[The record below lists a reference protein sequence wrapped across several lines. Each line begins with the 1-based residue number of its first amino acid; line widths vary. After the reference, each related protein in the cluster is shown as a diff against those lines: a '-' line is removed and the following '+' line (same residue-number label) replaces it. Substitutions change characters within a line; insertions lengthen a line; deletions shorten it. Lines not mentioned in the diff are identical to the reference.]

1 MAQTPHG
8 VNFESNRP
16 VVMGRNGM
24 VCAGHP
30 LAAQAGMAALQRGGN
45 AVDAAIATAAALNV
59 VEPNMSGVGGD
70 GFIMIYNRQAGTI
83 DVCNGT
89 GAAPYATDV
98 DWYRS
103 NGIPMKGILSVSA
116 PGLVD
121 AWMSAHERFGTL
133 SRAEVFDAAID
144 LSENGFPCTHV
155 LSGVIAGDRLLCEF
169 PDSQA
174 VFAPGGAPMRP
185 GQIMRQP
192 GLANTFKAIVD
203 GGRDAFYEGETA
215 RALVRFSEEQGGIL
229 SLKDLAD
236 CRSRWQA
243 PISTTYHGHTVYE
256 APPNSSGHVLLQ
268 ELNIIEQFD
277 LRALGCNTPE
287 SIHLMV
293 EAKKLAFAD
302 REAYM
307 ADPDWVDVPVDGLL
321 SKQYAAE
328 RARLIDPERAAETVG
343 HGDPWSYQPANYA
356 RRPKAAA
363 TAGVMQ
369 EEDTTCFVVVDRWGN
384 AVCQLQSIQS
394 SLGSSLVAGKT
405 GILLNNRMTY
415 WHLDPDHPDCLA
427 PGKRVRHT
435 MNPVMV
441 FRSPVPSPSGGGPGW
456 GHPENNDNGGSPNGG
471 SGLRHPREIGD
482 LALVCGT
489 PGADTQVQTNMQVI
503 THVLDF
509 GMTVAEAVEAPRWR
523 NTHSPTESAIPHECD
538 NLLYVESR
546 FPAETLD
553 GLRQRGHTLE
563 VMHGW
568 GASGSEMMI
577 QVDGDTGA
585 LHGAADP
592 RRDGY
597 AVGW

>member
-1 MAQTPHG
+1 MPHTPHG
-8 VNFESNRP
+8 VSYESNRP

-83 DVCNGT
+83 EVCNGT

-98 DWYRS
+98 GWYRR
-103 NGIPMKGILSVSA
+103 NGIPAKGILSVSV

-121 AWMSAHERFGTL
+121 AWMAAHAKYGTL

-144 LSENGFPCTHV
+144 LSENGFPVTHV
-155 LSGVIAGDRLLCEF
+155 LSGVIAGDRLLREF

-174 VFAPGGAPMRP
+174 VFAPGGTPMRP
-185 GQIMRQP
+185 GQILRQP
-192 GLANTFKAIVD
+192 GLARTFQAIAD

-215 RALVRFSEEQGGIL
+215 RALVKFSEEQGGIL

-236 CRSRWQA
+236 CRSRWEQ

-268 ELNIIEQFD
+268 ELNLVEQFD
-277 LRALGCNTPE
+277 LKALGCNTPE

-307 ADPDWVDVPVDGLL
+307 ADPDWVDVPVAGML

-328 RARLIDPERAAETVG
+328 RARLIDPACAAAEAG
-343 HGDPWSYQPANYA
+343 HGDPWSYQPANYS
-356 RRPKAAA
+356 RRPKAKA
-363 TAGVMQ
+363 TAGAMQ

-394 SLGSSLVAGKT
+394 SLGSSIVAGET

-415 WHLDPDHPDCLA
+415 WHLDPDHVDCLQ

-435 MNPVMV
+435 MNPIMV
-441 FRSPVPSPSGGGPGW
+441 FRNSGESQ
-456 GHPENNDNGGSPNGG
+456 HAFQNGGSRNGD
-471 SGLRHPREIGD
+471 SGHGG

-523 NTHSPTESAIPHECD
+523 NTHSPTESNIPHECD

-585 LHGAADP
+585 SDSNVLQGAADP

-597 AVGW
+597 AIGW

>member
-1 MAQTPHG
+1 MPHTPHG

-30 LAAQAGMAALQRGGN
+30 LAAQAGMAVLQRGGN

-70 GFIMIYNRQAGTI
+70 GFIMIYNRQAGAI
-83 DVCNGT
+83 EVCNAT
-89 GAAPYATDV
+89 GAAPYASDV
-98 DWYRS
+98 DWYRE
-103 NGIPMKGILSVSA
+103 NGIPTKGILSVSV

-121 AWMSAHERFGTL
+121 GWMAAHAKYGTL

-144 LSENGFPCTHV
+144 LSENGFPVTHV
-155 LSGVIAGDRLLCEF
+155 LAGVIAGDRLVREF

-174 VFAPGGAPMRP
+174 VFAPGGAALRP
-185 GQIMRQP
+185 GQIIRQQ

-215 RALVRFSEEQGGIL
+215 RAIVKFSEEQGGL
-229 SLKDLAD
+229 FTLKDLAD
-236 CRSRWQA
+236 CRSRWEA

-268 ELNIIEQFD
+268 ELNIVEQFD
-277 LRALGCNTPE
+277 LKAMGCNTPE

-307 ADPDWVDVPVDGLL
+307 ADPDWMDVPVAGML

-328 RARLIDPERAAETVG
+328 RARLIDPERAAEVVG
-343 HGDPWSYQPANYA
+343 QGDPWSYQPANS
-356 RRPKAAA
+356 RRRGKA
-363 TAGVMQ
+363 TATADAMQ
-369 EEDTTCFVVVDRWGN
+369 PATAIPEEDTTCFVVVDRWGN

-394 SLGSSLVAGKT
+394 SLGSSIVAGDT

-415 WHLDPDHPDCLA
+415 WHLDPHHVDCLQ

-435 MNPVMV
+435 MNPIMV
-441 FRSPVPSPSGGGPGW
+441 FRNAGESY
-456 GHPENNDNGGSPNGG
+456 HAIQNGGSRSGESGHG
-471 SGLRHPREIGD
+471 SLS
-482 LALVCGT
+482 LVCGT

-523 NTHSPTESAIPHECD
+523 NTHSPTESNIPHECD

-546 FPAETLD
+546 FPAEMLD
-553 GLRQRGHTLE
+553 ALRQRGHTLE

-577 QVDGDTGA
+577 QVDEDTGA

>member
-1 MAQTPHG
+1 MPHTPHG

-30 LAAQAGMAALQRGGN
+30 LAAQAGMAVLQRGGN

-70 GFIMIYNRQAGTI
+70 GFIMIYNRQAGVI
-83 DVCNGT
+83 EVCNGT

-98 DWYRS
+98 DWYRK

-121 AWMSAHERFGTL
+121 AWMAAHERYGTL
-133 SRAEVFDAAID
+133 SRAELFDAAID

-174 VFAPGGAPMRP
+174 VFAPGGVPARP
-185 GQIMRQP
+185 GQILRQP
-192 GLANTFKAIVD
+192 GLASTFKAIVD

-236 CRSRWQA
+236 CRSRWEA
-243 PISTTYHGHTVYE
+243 PISTAYHGHTVYE

-268 ELNIIEQFD
+268 ELNLVEQFD
-277 LRALGCNTPE
+277 LKSLGCNTPE

-307 ADPDWVDVPVDGLL
+307 ADPDWVDVPVDGML

-328 RARLIDPERAAETVG
+328 RARLIDPERAAEVVAQ
-343 HGDPWSYQPANYA
+343 GDPWSYQPANYG
-356 RRPKAAA
+356 RRPRAAA
-363 TAGVMQ
+363 AAGAMQ

-394 SLGSSLVAGKT
+394 SLGSSIVAGET

-415 WHLDPDHPDCLA
+415 WHLDPDHPDCLQ

-435 MNPVMV
+435 MNPIMV
-441 FRSPVPSPSGGGPGW
+441 FRSEIPPLSLGEGRGEGVSRNGDV
-456 GHPENNDNGGSPNGG
+456 HP
-471 SGLRHPREIGD
+471 RHSREIGN

-489 PGADTQVQTNMQVI
+489 PGADTQVQTNLQVI

-523 NTHSPTESAIPHECD
+523 NTHSPTESYIPHECD

-546 FPAETLD
+546 FPEETLD

-577 QVDGDTGA
+577 QVDPDTAA

-597 AVGW
+597 AIGW

>member
-1 MAQTPHG
+1 MPHTPHG
-8 VNFESNRP
+8 VSFESNRP

-59 VEPNMSGVGGD
+59 VEPNMSGIGGD
-70 GFIMIYNRQAGTI
+70 GFIMVYNRQAGSI
-83 DVCNGT
+83 EVCNGT

-98 DWYRS
+98 EWYRK
-103 NGIPMKGILSVSA
+103 NGIPAKGILSVSV

-121 AWMSAHERFGTL
+121 AWMAAHARYGTL
-133 SRAEVFDAAID
+133 SRAEVFEAAID
-144 LSENGFPCTHV
+144 LSENGFPVTHV

-185 GQIMRQP
+185 GQILRQP
-192 GLANTFKAIVD
+192 GLARTFQAIVD

-215 RALVRFSEEQGGIL
+215 RALVKFSEEQGGL
-229 SLKDLAD
+229 LTLQDLAD
-236 CRSRWQA
+236 CRSRWET
-243 PISTTYHGHTVYE
+243 PITTTYHGHTVYE

-268 ELNIIEQFD
+268 ELNIVEQFD
-277 LRALGCNTPE
+277 LKSLGCNTPE

-307 ADPDWVDVPVDGLL
+307 ADPDWVDVPVAGML

-328 RARLIDPERAAETVG
+328 RAKLIDPGRAAEAVG
-343 HGDPWSYQPANYA
+343 HGDPWSYQPANYT
-356 RRPKAAA
+356 RRPKAKA
-363 TAGVMQ
+363 TAGAMP

-394 SLGSSLVAGKT
+394 SLGSSIVAGET

-415 WHLDPDHPDCLA
+415 WHLDPDHADCLQ

-435 MNPVMV
+435 MNPIMV
-441 FRSPVPSPSGGGPGW
+441 FRDANESQ
-456 GHPENNDNGGSPNGG
+456 HAFQNGGSRNGG
-471 SGLRHPREIGD
+471 SGHGG

-523 NTHSPTESAIPHECD
+523 NTHSPTESNIPHECD

-577 QVDGDTGA
+577 QVDADTGA

-597 AVGW
+597 TVGW

>member
-1 MAQTPHG
+1 MPHTPHG

-30 LAAQAGMAALQRGGN
+30 LAAQAGMAVLQRGGN

-59 VEPNMSGVGGD
+59 VEPNMSGIGGD
-70 GFIMIYNRQAGTI
+70 GFIMIYNRQAGAI
-83 DVCNGT
+83 EVCNAT
-89 GAAPYATDV
+89 GAAPYASDV
-98 DWYRS
+98 DWYRE
-103 NGIPMKGILSVSA
+103 NGIPTKGIMSVSV

-121 AWMSAHERFGTL
+121 GWMAAHAKYGTL

-144 LSENGFPCTHV
+144 LSENGFPVTHV
-155 LSGVIAGDRLLCEF
+155 LAGVIAGDRLIREF

-174 VFAPGGAPMRP
+174 VFAPGGAARRP
-185 GQIMRQP
+185 GQIIRQQ

-215 RALVRFSEEQGGIL
+215 RAIVKFSEEQGGL
-229 SLKDLAD
+229 FTLKDLAD
-236 CRSRWQA
+236 CRSRWEA
-243 PISTTYHGHTVYE
+243 PISSTYHGHTVYE

-268 ELNIIEQFD
+268 ELNIVEQFD
-277 LRALGCNTPE
+277 LKAMGCNTPE

-307 ADPDWVDVPVDGLL
+307 ADPDWVDVPVAGML

-328 RARLIDPERAAETVG
+328 RARLIDPERAAEVVG
-343 HGDPWSYQPANYA
+343 QGDPWSYQPANS
-356 RRPKAAA
+356 RRRGKAAA
-363 TAGVMQ
+363 SPGAMQPATAIP

-394 SLGSSLVAGKT
+394 SLGSSIVAGDT

-415 WHLDPDHPDCLA
+415 WHLDPHHVDCLQ

-435 MNPVMV
+435 MNPIMV
-441 FRSPVPSPSGGGPGW
+441 FRNAGESYPAIQ
-456 GHPENNDNGGSPNGG
+456 NGGSRSDESGHG
-471 SGLRHPREIGD
+471 S

-523 NTHSPTESAIPHECD
+523 NTHNPTESNIPHECD

-546 FPAETLD
+546 FPSETLD
-553 GLRQRGHTLE
+553 ALRQRGHTLE

-577 QVDGDTGA
+577 QVDEDTGA

>member
-1 MAQTPHG
+1 MPHTPHG

-30 LAAQAGMAALQRGGN
+30 LAAQAGMAVLQRGGN
-45 AVDAAIATAAALNV
+45 AIDAAIATAAALNV

-70 GFIMIYNRQAGTI
+70 GFIMIYNRQAGAI
-83 DVCNGT
+83 EVCNAT
-89 GAAPYATDV
+89 GAAPYASDV
-98 DWYRS
+98 DWYRE
-103 NGIPMKGILSVSA
+103 NGIPTKGIMSVSV

-121 AWMSAHERFGTL
+121 GWMAAHAKYGTL

-144 LSENGFPCTHV
+144 LSENGFPVTHV
-155 LSGVIAGDRLLCEF
+155 LAGVIAGDRLIREF

-174 VFAPGGAPMRP
+174 VFAPGGAVRRP
-185 GQIMRQP
+185 GQIIRQQ

-215 RALVRFSEEQGGIL
+215 RAIVKFSEEQGGL
-229 SLKDLAD
+229 FTLKDLAD
-236 CRSRWQA
+236 CRSRWEA

-268 ELNIIEQFD
+268 ELNIVEQFD
-277 LRALGCNTPE
+277 LKAMGCNTPE

-307 ADPDWVDVPVDGLL
+307 ADPDWVDVPVAGML
-321 SKQYAAE
+321 SKQYASE
-328 RARLIDPERAAETVG
+328 RARLIDPERAAQVVG
-343 HGDPWSYQPANYA
+343 HGDPWSYQPANS
-356 RRPKAAA
+356 RRRGKAAA
-363 TAGVMQ
+363 APGAMQPATAIP

-394 SLGSSLVAGKT
+394 SLGSSIVAGNT

-415 WHLDPDHPDCLA
+415 WHLDPHHVDCLQ

-435 MNPVMV
+435 MNPIMV
-441 FRSPVPSPSGGGPGW
+441 FRNAGESYPAIQ
-456 GHPENNDNGGSPNGG
+456 NGGSR
-471 SGLRHPREIGD
+471 SGESGHGN

-489 PGADTQVQTNMQVI
+489 PGADTQMQTNTQVI

-523 NTHSPTESAIPHECD
+523 NTHNPTESNIPHECD

-546 FPAETLD
+546 FPSETLD
-553 GLRQRGHTLE
+553 ALRQRGHTLE

-577 QVDGDTGA
+577 QVDEDTGA